1 MIQECCPVSGVREV
15 AENVYVL
22 TFHSPLISREVRPG
36 QFLNIKVVEGSEP
49 LLRRPFS
56 VYNVDGENLEIL
68 FNVIGRGTAVLRA
81 KQPHD
86 CIDII
91 GPLGKPFSC
100 AGDEFDTGVLL
111 AGGLGVAPMP
121 MLTRGLKVAGK
132 EVITFLGART
142 RKAVT
147 PSYLDNLHIATDDGS
162 EGDRGTVVDL
172 ARRMFG
178 RLTLRRPKLFACGPT
193 AMLRAV
199 AELARETG
207 FPCEVSLEGP
217 MACGFGIC
225 QGCPVELSGQG
236 KKYALMCKD
245 GPVFDVRTI
254 RL

>member
-1 MIQECCPVSGVREV
+1 MIQECCPVRGVREV

-22 TFHSPLISREVRPG
+22 AFHSPLISREVRPG

-56 VYNVDGENLEIL
+56 IYNADGQDLEIV
-68 FNVIGRGTAVLRA
+68 FNVIGRGTTVLRA
-81 KQPHD
+81 KQPGE
-86 CIDII
+86 CIDVI
-91 GPLGKPFSC
+91 GPLGKPFSF
-100 AGDEFDTGVLL
+100 AGEDFDTGVLL

-121 MLTRGLKVAGK
+121 LLTRGLKQAGK
-132 EVITFLGART
+132 EVVTFLGART

-147 PSYLDNLHIATDDGS
+147 PFYLDNVHLATDDGS
-162 EGDRGTVVDL
+162 EGHHGTVVDL
-172 ARRMFG
+172 AR
-178 RLTLRRPKLFACGPT
+178 LKLDSLALRRPKLFACGPT

-199 AELARETG
+199 AALARETG
-207 FPCEVSLEGP
+207 LPCEVSLEGP

-225 QGCPVELSGQG
+225 QGCPVELDGQE

>member
-1 MIQECCPVSGVREV
+1 MFQECCPVRGVREV

-22 TFHSPLISREVRPG
+22 AFHSPLISGAVRPG

-56 VYNVDGENLEIL
+56 VYNVDGENLEIV

-81 KQPHD
+81 KQPHE
-86 CIDII
+86 CIDVI
-91 GPLGKPFSC
+91 GPLGKPFSFS
-100 AGDEFDTGVLL
+100 GNDFDTGVLI

-121 MLTRGLKVAGK
+121 TLTRALTGAGK
-132 EVITFLGART
+132 NVVTFLGART
-142 RKAVT
+142 KKSVT
-147 PSYLDNLHIATDDGS
+147 PFYLENLHLATDDGS
-162 EGDRGTVVDL
+162 EGHHGTVVDL
-172 ARRMFG
+172 ARKTIG
-178 RLTLRRPKLFACGPT
+178 GLSLRRPKLFACGPT

-199 AELARETG
+199 AALARETD

-225 QGCPVELSGQG
+225 QGCPVELEGQE

>member
-1 MIQECCPVSGVREV
+1 MIQECCPVRGVKEV

-22 TFHSPLISREVRPG
+22 SFHSPGISRGVQPG
-36 QFLNIKVVEGSEP
+36 QFLNIKVADGSDP

-56 VYNVDGENLEIL
+56 VYNVDGDTVEIV
-68 FNVIGRGTAVLRA
+68 FNVIGRGTSVLRA
-81 KQPHD
+81 KSPRE
-86 CIDII
+86 CIDVI
-91 GPLGKPFSC
+91 GPLGKPFSV
-100 AGDEFDTGVLL
+100 AGEDFETGVLL

-121 MLTRGLKVAGK
+121 MVTRGLRQAGK

-142 RKAVT
+142 RSALT
-147 PSYLDNLHIATDDGS
+147 PFYLDNIHLATDDGS
-162 EGDRGTVVDL
+162 EGYHGTVIDL
-172 ARRMFG
+172 ARQ
-178 RLTLRRPKLFACGPT
+178 TLAALQVRGPKLFACGPT

-199 AELARETG
+199 ADLAQETG

-225 QGCPVELSGQG
+225 QGCPVELKEQE